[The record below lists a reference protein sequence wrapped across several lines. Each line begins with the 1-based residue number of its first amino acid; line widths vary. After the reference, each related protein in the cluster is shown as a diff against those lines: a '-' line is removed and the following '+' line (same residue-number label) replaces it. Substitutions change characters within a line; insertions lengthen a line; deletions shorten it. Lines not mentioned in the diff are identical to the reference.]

1 MGFDGIQNQIS
12 YLSAS
17 ENGGQTRKVDQ
28 HCRIGT
34 INYDSPVELGVA
46 YFQSPFLLRVVS
58 VCFLGVICFLC
69 QGLLNLLFFSE
80 ERTPTCPNRRGG
92 TIQAAGDV
100 VLYSSAINACGKA
113 ENWPGAL
120 ALFPGKKWCYLQV
133 LRMLDV
139 QILFGFRTCLGSFAQ
154 KSARTEA
161 SPSCPFLREISER
174 ITAI

>member
-69 QGLLNLLFFSE
+69 QGWLNLRFFLEEEDSNMSKPPGWNHPSGRRRGALRQCNQCMRQSRELARCSGPVSRQKVVLFASSQDAG
-80 ERTPTCPNRRGG
+80 CPNF
-92 TIQAAGDV
+92 V
-100 VLYSSAINACGKA
+100 
-113 ENWPGAL
+113 W
-120 ALFPGKKWCYLQV
+120 FPYLSWELCSKIRQN
-133 LRMLDV
+133 
-139 QILFGFRTCLGSFAQ
+139 
-154 KSARTEA
+154 
-161 SPSCPFLREISER
+161 
-174 ITAI
+174 